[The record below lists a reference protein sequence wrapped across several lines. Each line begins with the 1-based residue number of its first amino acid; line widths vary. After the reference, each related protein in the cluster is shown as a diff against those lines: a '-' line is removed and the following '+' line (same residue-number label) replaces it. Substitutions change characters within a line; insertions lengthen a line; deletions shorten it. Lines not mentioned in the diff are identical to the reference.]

1 MIVRNLGDVS
11 YGVANVQQGFKQGG
25 FVGGMKSIGNQILKI
40 PVTAKNEIKG
50 GFNLVAGGI
59 KDGFNSVANGLGHIF
74 RGK

>member
-1 MIVRNLGDVS
+1 LGDVS

-50 GFNLVAGGI
+50 GI
-59 KDGFNSVANGLGHIF
+59 KDGFNSVANGLGRIF